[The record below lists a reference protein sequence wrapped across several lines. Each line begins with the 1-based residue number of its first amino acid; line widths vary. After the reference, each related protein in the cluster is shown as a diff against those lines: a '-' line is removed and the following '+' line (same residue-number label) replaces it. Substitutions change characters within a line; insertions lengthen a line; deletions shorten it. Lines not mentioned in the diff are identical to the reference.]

1 MYGES
6 GNITR
11 PMRMATLRIL
21 VSLSLC
27 FGIAV
32 AAEEAAALKVT
43 AKSAIIVDELTG
55 QILFQKDIHT
65 PRYPASTTK
74 IMTGMLLLENSL
86 PTDWIVAP
94 KGVDKIERSSMNLR
108 VGEKV
113 SARSMLYAMMLR
125 SANDGCVAVAHH
137 ISGSV
142 SQFSKLMNK
151 RAKEIGCLHTTFN
164 NPNGLND
171 KKHKTT
177 AFDLSLM
184 AREAMKYA
192 EFREVVKTQKKTITR
207 SINFKDLLMKSSN
220 KWLAKDATADGI
232 KTGYT
237 RDAGKCYVGSV
248 TRDGYRLITV
258 ILNSEDWQADH
269 KAMVEWAYG
278 NFKKTNAAVAGAEVS
293 KIPVANSTPEVLPV
307 VIQED
312 VSYLKRNG
320 IEPTIKVNIRSE
332 IKAPMPAGLA
342 IGEATYSDSTGWS
355 KTVPVFS
362 GASLEPDPFILS
374 TTRGK
379 VGFGILS
386 IALIGGVA
394 NLRSRRRA
402 RSYAKTARS
411 TIF

>member
-1 MYGES
+1 
-6 GNITR
+6 
-11 PMRMATLRIL
+11 MRMATLRIL
-21 VSLSLC
+21 VSLGLC
-27 FGIAV
+27 LGVAIASDQ
-32 AAEEAAALKVT
+32 APSTELKVT
-43 AKSAIIVDELTG
+43 AKSAIIVDEETG

-74 IMTGMLLLENSL
+74 IMTGMLLIENSL

-94 KGVDKIERSSMNLR
+94 KGVDKIEPSSMNLR
-108 VGEKV
+108 IGEKV
-113 SARSMLYAMMLR
+113 SARSMLYALMLR
-125 SANDGCVAVAHH
+125 SANDGCVAVACH

-142 SQFSKLMNK
+142 PEFAKLMNK

-207 SINFKDLLMKSSN
+207 SVNFKDTLMKSHN
-220 KWLAKDATADGI
+220 KWLVKDATADGI

-248 TRDGYRLITV
+248 TRDGYRIITV
-258 ILNSEDWQADH
+258 ILNSEDWQVDH

-278 NFKKTNAAVAGAEVS
+278 NFKRTTAANAGAEVS
-293 KIPVANSTPEVLPV
+293 KLTVPNSTPEVLPV
-307 VIQED
+307 VINED
-312 VSYLKRNG
+312 VSYLKRNNV
-320 IEPTIKVNIRSE
+320 EPTVSVRILSQ

-342 IGEATYSDSTGWS
+342 IGDATYSDSTGWS
-355 KTVPVFS
+355 KTVPVYS

-374 TTRGK
+374 TTKGK
-379 VGFGILS
+379 AGFGILS

-402 RSYAKTARS
+402 RSYAKTSRS
-411 TIF
+411 SYY